1 MIHWQPR
8 FILPLMHHLVQQ
20 RVGRLGPSITA
31 HMTSGDHDFAQTAV
45 VRAWSV
51 MTEPPREPSRDLNL
65 QRGERTAEVLEVEL
79 RM

>member
-20 RVGRLGPSITA
+20 RVNCLGPSITA

-65 QRGERTAEVLEVEL
+65 QRCERTAEVLEVEL